1 MSIVSNDGDDGD
13 AESKPAQAPASAPSG
28 GNGNGGD
35 SPREVESYS
44 GDLSIPYNF
53 QISNGGEELTAGDI
67 ADINEA
73 LGILSQQVAEETF
86 PDGGSRR
93 LSLRRAFNTASGSSR
108 NLLVVYNENVPA
120 EVTDVQKAGMS
131 HVPCVY
137 R

>member
-93 LSLRRAFNTASGSSR
+93 LSLRRAFNTASR
-108 NLLVVYNENVPA
+108 NLLVVYNENEPA